1 MEANELRLGN
11 WVKVEFDY
19 EVVKAINEITLWC
32 ALGGKGEGCMQL
44 HSDVSPIFLDEEWLI
59 KFGFK
64 YRTDTGFNGW
74 YSNIIL
80 GESIR
85 IFEVENK
92 WYKYS
97 SAHIV
102 IKYVHQLQ
110 NLYFALT
117 GEELTI
123 NN

>member
-1 MEANELRLGN
+1 MKANELRLGN

-19 EVVKAINEITLWC
+19 EVVKAINETTLWC

-44 HSDVSPIFLDEEWLI
+44 HSDVSPIFLDERWLL
-59 KFGFK
+59 KLGFVSNAYQDRYELK
-64 YRTDTGFNGW
+64 NVHIECNKTNGFLELYYLKTG
-74 YSNIIL
+74 ID
-80 GESIR
+80 
-85 IFEVENK
+85 
-92 WYKYS
+92 
-97 SAHIV
+97 